1 MQPVRQRFSQRFSQW
16 FRTRPAVGGLLVA
29 LSGVELF
36 FSGQLDIG
44 TFHVQLGI
52 EGLQATIVPI
62 ALVAL
67 GVLAMLMPV
76 HHVFYGVIAL
86 ALAVYSLIGVNLG
99 GFIIGM
105 LLGAVGGVL
114 VVAWMPRKVAT
125 DEAAGAAETDVAA
138 ASSGGSELSGD
149 EQDGD
154 RQNDDGQ
161 HDDEQHDDEGAH
173 LPLAR
178 GRQ

>member
-1 MQPVRQRFSQRFSQW
+1 MRRLTHARQWLRS
-16 FRTRPAVGGLLVA
+16 RPAVGGLLVA

-44 TFHVQLGI
+44 KFHVQLGI

-67 GVLAMLMPV
+67 GLLAMLMPV

-114 VVAWMPRKVAT
+114 VVAWMPKSVETAASDGTDDKVES
-125 DEAAGAAETDVAA
+125 DEAAEMPETEVDAAPATIA
-138 ASSGGSELSGD
+138 ASAASAASADSEHAA
-149 EQDGD
+149 DGKAL
-154 RQNDDGQ
+154 R
-161 HDDEQHDDEGAH
+161 
-173 LPLAR
+173 PLAR
-178 GRQ
+178 GRR

>member
-1 MQPVRQRFSQRFSQW
+1 MRGFGAW
-16 FRTRPAVGGLLVA
+16 FRSRPAIGGLLVA

-44 TFHVQLGI
+44 TIHVQLGI

-67 GVLAMLMPV
+67 GVLVVLMPV
-76 HHVFYGVIAL
+76 HRIFYGVIAL

-114 VVAWMPRKVAT
+114 AVAWMPKTAAADSGERAAVE
-125 DEAAGAAETDVAA
+125 EAAGVEAAGVEQTAVAQVAVAEPAVAA
-138 ASSGGSELSGD
+138 SVGVEAN
-149 EQDGD
+149 
-154 RQNDDGQ
+154 R
-161 HDDEQHDDEGAH
+161 
-173 LPLAR
+173 PLAR
-178 GRQ
+178 GRR